1 MSEESGMKIELGN
14 LELADY
20 SELRKAME
28 EAYAGIGRDYWPHAD
43 IAKLLEKF
51 PEGQLCVKV
60 NGKVVA
66 SALSLV
72 VDYGKFGDNH
82 SFRDITGNDTF
93 KTHDPDGDVL
103 YGIEVF
109 VRPEFRGMR
118 LARRLYDARK
128 ELCENLNLR
137 AIMAGGRIPNYEKYG
152 ELMTPREYIEQV
164 RLKNIYD
171 PTLTFQLSN
180 GFHVKKLLRNYLEED
195 TQSLGYATLLEW
207 NNIYYEEKPRLINRP
222 RSVVR
227 VGLVQWQ
234 MRLFA
239 DRVALMDQVEFF
251 VDAISAYK
259 ADFILFPEFFNAPL
273 MAEFNE
279 LDEPKAIREVSKH
292 TEWIRARFQE
302 LAVSYNINIIAG
314 SMPLVEHDRLYN
326 VSFLLRRDG
335 TWDQSRKIHPTPDE
349 ISIWGMSGWD
359 RVPVF
364 DTDCG
369 RIGILICY
377 DAEFPE
383 LARICAD
390 QNMHILFV
398 PFLTDTQ
405 SAYMRVR
412 ICSQARAVENECYV
426 AIAGSVGNLPQVHN
440 MDVQYGQSAIFTPAD
455 FAFPT
460 NSIKAETTPNTE
472 MTVIADLDMD
482 LLKELHEIGSVTNL
496 KDRRRDLYE
505 IIVKAPLADSDLE
518 AERRRGEIARVVA
531 DQDAADLEAA
541 ELEAVDLES
550 ADSTVPE
557 R

>member
-1 MSEESGMKIELGN
+1 MSEESGMKIELGHLK
-14 LELADY
+14 LEDY
-20 SELRKAME
+20 QELRKAME
-28 EAYAGIGRDYWPHAD
+28 EAYAGIGGDYWPHEA
-43 IAKLLEKF
+43 IARLLDLF

-66 SALSLV
+66 SALSLII
-72 VDYGKFGDNH
+72 DYEEFGDRH
-82 SFRDITGNDTF
+82 TFRDVTGNYSF
-93 KTHDPDGDVL
+93 NTHDPEGDVL

-109 VRPEFRGMR
+109 VHPEYRGMR

-137 AIMAGGRIPNYEKYG
+137 AIMAGGRIPNYEKYA
-152 ELMTPREYIEQV
+152 ERMTPREYIEQV
-164 RLKNIYD
+164 HLKNIYD

-180 GFHVKKLLRNYLEED
+180 GFHVKKLLRNYLARD

-207 NNIYYEEKPRLINRP
+207 NNIYYEEKPKLINRP

-234 MRLFA
+234 MRLFK
-239 DRVALMDQVEFF
+239 DREALMDQVEFF

-273 MAEFNE
+273 MAEYNN
-279 LDEPKAIREVSKH
+279 LDEPKAIREVSRH
-292 TEWIRARFQE
+292 TDWIRQRFLE

-314 SMPLVEHDRLYN
+314 SMPLVEHERLYN

-377 DAEFPE
+377 DSEFPE
-383 LARICAD
+383 LARICAE

-412 ICSQARAVENECYV
+412 LCSQARAVENECYV

-460 NSIKAETTPNTE
+460 NSIKAEATPNTE
-472 MTVIADLDMD
+472 MTIIADLDMD

-496 KDRRRDLYE
+496 KDRRKDLYE
-505 IIVKAPLADSDLE
+505 IVLKAPLADSDLE
-518 AERRRGEIARVVA
+518 AERRREELAQIVS
-531 DQDAADLEAA
+531 DQDEADEQAAVDAA
-541 ELEAVDLES
+541 EALKAASHED
-550 ADSTVPE
+550 
-557 R
+557 

>member
-1 MSEESGMKIELGN
+1 VSEESSMKIELGH
-14 LELADY
+14 LKLKDY
-20 SELRKAME
+20 QELRKAME
-28 EAYAGIGRDYWPHAD
+28 QAYAGIGGDYWPHDA
-43 IAKLLEKF
+43 IARLLDLF

-66 SALSLV
+66 SALSLII
-72 VDYGKFGDNH
+72 DYESFGDRHTFRDVTGNH
-82 SFRDITGNDTF
+82 SFS
-93 KTHDPDGDVL
+93 THDPEGDVL

-109 VRPEFRGMR
+109 VHPDYRGMR

-137 AIMAGGRIPNYEKYG
+137 AIMAGGRIPNYEKYA
-152 ELMTPREYIEQV
+152 ERMTPREYIEQV
-164 RLKNIYD
+164 HLKNIYD

-180 GFHVKKLLRNYLEED
+180 GFHVKKLLRNYLARD

-207 NNIYYEEKPRLINRP
+207 NNIYYEEKPKLINRP

-234 MRLFA
+234 MRLFK
-239 DRVALMDQVEFF
+239 DREALMDQVEFF

-259 ADFILFPEFFNAPL
+259 ADFVLFPEFFNAPL
-273 MAEFNE
+273 MAEYNA
-279 LDEPKAIREVSKH
+279 LDEPKAIREVSRH
-292 TEWIRARFQE
+292 TDWIRQRFLE

-314 SMPLVEHDRLYN
+314 SMPLVEHERLYN

-349 ISIWGMSGWD
+349 ISVWGMSGWD

-377 DAEFPE
+377 DSEFPE
-383 LARICAD
+383 LARICAE

-412 ICSQARAVENECYV
+412 LCSQARAVENECYV

-460 NSIKAETTPNTE
+460 NSIKAEATPNTE
-472 MTVIADLDMD
+472 MTIIADLDMD

-496 KDRRRDLYE
+496 KDRRKDLYE
-505 IIVKAPLADSDLE
+505 IVVKAPLADSDLE
-518 AERRRGEIARVVA
+518 AERRREELAQIVS
-531 DQDAADLEAA
+531 DQDEADEQA
-541 ELEAVDLES
+541 AVDAAKALKAASSEN
-550 ADSTVPE
+550 
-557 R
+557 